1 MYVEIPEFK
10 RCCMC
15 VPLRYGLLIFG
26 YLSLLFSIFWFFV
39 EAVQCYFTG
48 MDLRDYTITLHK
60 GVSYLVE
67 TWVALVLHATDIAF
81 YTVLIVGAHKK
92 NTRLMRVFFYYS
104 VTTLAASFLLFLIT
118 RGNVHESLLYIH
130 IAEMFFAV
138 FCFGLQIFILLL
150 VRSEIKKLKENTG
163 HRFVNHAA
171 EVCVDIPTGNG
182 HNPF

>member
-1 MYVEIPEFK
+1 MYLDLPVFR
-10 RCCMC
+10 RCCC
-15 VPLRYGLLIFG
+15 CLPVRHGIIAFG
-26 YLSLLFSIFWFFV
+26 YFHMVIACLMISLESWLLTKGYDASKPAPTVFNGVGFMVQVWVVFV
-39 EAVQCYFTG
+39 LYAVDIVFT
-48 MDLRDYTITLHK
+48 
-60 GVSYLVE
+60 V
-67 TWVALVLHATDIAF
+67 VL
-81 YTVLIVGAHKK
+81 LVGAHRK